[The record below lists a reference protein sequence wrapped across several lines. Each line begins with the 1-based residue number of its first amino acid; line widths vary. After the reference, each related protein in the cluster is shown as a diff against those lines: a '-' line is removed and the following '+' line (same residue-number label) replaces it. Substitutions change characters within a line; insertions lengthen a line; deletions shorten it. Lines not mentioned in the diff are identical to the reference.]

1 MTNDTNE
8 SQLRGCP
15 SVGALGYSLEDLH
28 MSILRVFHAQR
39 AQLRP
44 FGASL
49 GLGPGQ
55 PKLLSYL
62 AVRGS
67 ATQRDI
73 ADYFGIDPAAV
84 CRMLD
89 VLERNGFVRSAAN
102 PADRRT
108 KVLALTEAGRVAVR
122 AWDER
127 CREVEAQMLA
137 GFTPGEAA
145 QLRVLLDRVRRN
157 LRDGAAP
164 HADLAPD
171 RPASRASEPGR
182 PATLAPEPDR
192 TAAQEP
198 GPERPASR
206 ASEPDRPA
214 TQEPEP
220 GRTATANP
228 NPSKPAS
235 DHRPREVRH
244 A

>member
-1 MTNDTNE
+1 MTDDANE
-8 SQLRGCP
+8 SHPRGG
-15 SVGALGYSLEDLH
+15 SSDEALGYSLGDLH

-108 KVLALTEAGRVAVR
+108 KVLALTEAGRDAVR
-122 AWDER
+122 VWDGR

-137 GFTPGEAA
+137 GFTTKEAA
-145 QLRVLLDRVRRN
+145 QLRVLLERVRRN

-171 RPASRASEPGR
+171 RPATRASEPGR

-192 TAAQEP
+192 TATREP
-198 GPERPASR
+198 GPN
-206 ASEPDRPA
+206 
-214 TQEPEP
+214 
-220 GRTATANP
+220 RTATANP
-228 NPSKPAS
+228 DPDKPAS
-235 DHRPREVRH
+235 DHRPREARH

>member
-1 MTNDTNE
+1 MTNDANE

-15 SVGALGYSLEDLH
+15 SDGALGYSLEDLH

-108 KVLALTEAGRVAVR
+108 KVLALTEAGRDAVR
-122 AWDER
+122 AWDGR

-137 GFTPGEAA
+137 GFTTEEAA
-145 QLRVLLDRVRRN
+145 LLRALLDRVRRN

-171 RPASRASEPGR
+171 RPATRASEPGR
-182 PATLAPEPDR
+182 PATPAPEPGH
-192 TAAQEP
+192 TATRGP
-198 GPERPASR
+198 GSN
-206 ASEPDRPA
+206 
-214 TQEPEP
+214 
-220 GRTATANP
+220 RTATENP
-228 NPSKPAS
+228 NPDKPAS
-235 DHRPREVRH
+235 THRPREARN

>member
-1 MTNDTNE
+1 MANDANE

-108 KVLALTEAGRVAVR
+108 KVLALTETGRVAVR

-145 QLRVLLDRVRRN
+145 QLRALLDRVRRN

-192 TAAQEP
+192 TATL
-198 GPERPASR
+198 

-214 TQEPEP
+214 TRGSEP

-228 NPSKPAS
+228 DPNKPAS
-235 DHRPREVRH
+235 DHRPRETRN